1 MLATASVGYVMRMM
15 PNIAETAVHAWLR
28 SARVQ
33 ISAIVNPR
41 KPFMFLNE
49 KNSTTAPYLASCET
63 ISTSSA
69 SAQRLV
75 HKF

>member
-1 MLATASVGYVMRMM
+1 MM
-15 PNIAETAVHAWLR
+15 PHMAETAVHAWLR

-49 KNSTTAPYLASCET
+49 KNSTTAPYLRHLRQFLRH
-63 ISTSSA
+63 
-69 SAQRLV
+69 QRSPKARTQILELDSLDS
-75 HKF
+75 